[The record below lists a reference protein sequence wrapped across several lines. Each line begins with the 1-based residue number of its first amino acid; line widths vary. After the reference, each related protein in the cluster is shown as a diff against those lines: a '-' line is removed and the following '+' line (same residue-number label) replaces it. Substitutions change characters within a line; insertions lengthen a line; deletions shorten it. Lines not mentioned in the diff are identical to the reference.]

1 MADTAAHLVD
11 RVLPEA
17 PVRQW
22 VLSLPFGLRY
32 RLAYDARLTRDVL
45 QIFVRRVFASL
56 RRRARLRWPIDD
68 PRCGAVTFVQRF
80 GGALN
85 LNVHFHTLVLDGVYD
100 PGDGMRFLPLPPPD
114 DDEVAC
120 VTRSVARGIARLLER
135 RGLAPHADA
144 EEIDP
149 LGGDEPLLAALYSAS
164 IRLRIATG
172 ARAGQAVLRF
182 GDRIDVDRLPA
193 TRGQRC
199 VSIGGVSLHANVAVP
214 ARDRQRLE
222 RLCRYAARPP
232 IATERLSRLDDGRL
246 LYELKHCWRD
256 GTTHIGFEP
265 LEFLEKLAAL
275 VPPPRFNLV
284 RYHGVLAPAARH
296 RKRVVPAG
304 STQGKETELAR
315 IKCTRK
321 PASGGDSQVEESRAN
336 SRSRNYSW
344 AELMRRVFEV
354 DVLECPVCRGPMRV
368 LAAIHPPDATRAI
381 LDCLGL
387 PSRSPPVLPPEPE
400 TTIQPTWT
408 I

>member
-56 RRRARLRWPIDD
+56 RRRARLRWPIED
-68 PRCGAVTFVQRF
+68 PQCGAVTFVQRF

-100 PGDGMRFLPLPPPD
+100 PRDGMRFRPLPPPD
-114 DDEVAC
+114 DDEVAR

-135 RGLAPHADA
+135 RGFGPDTDA

-149 LGGDEPLLAALYSAS
+149 LAGDEPLLAALYSAS

-172 ARAGQAVLRF
+172 PRAGQAVLRY
-182 GDRIDVDRLPA
+182 GDQIDVEQFPA
-193 TRGQRC
+193 TRAQRC
-199 VSIGGVSLHANVAVP
+199 ASIGGISLHANVAVP
-214 ARDRQRLE
+214 ARDRARLE

-246 LYELKHCWRD
+246 LYELKHRWRD
-256 GTTHIGFEP
+256 GTTHIGFGP
-265 LEFLEKLAAL
+265 LELLEKLAAL

-296 RKRVVPAG
+296 RARVVPSGRKQGEEAQPAHSQCGSRPAG
-304 STQGKETELAR
+304 GRLSQHEQ
-315 IKCTRK
+315 
-321 PASGGDSQVEESRAN
+321 SGDGQRV
-336 SRSRNYSW
+336 RNYSW

-354 DVLECPVCRGPMRV
+354 EVLECPVCRGPMRV
-368 LAAIHPPDATRAI
+368 LAAIHPPDTTRAI

-387 PSRSPPVLPPEPE
+387 PSRSPPVSPPAPDAE
-400 TTIQPTWT
+400 IDLAQGF
-408 I
+408 